1 MRVLS
6 ALRPGH
12 WIGIGL
18 VAALIASGAWTNVF
32 GLLGGDT
39 SKAKRFDSC
48 LQGHGVNVAALVT
61 TVGNPAILLNG
72 AKATDQTIHEAAKN
86 GKIKNGEARTILAC
100 VRRVAH

>member
-1 MRVLS
+1 MSALS

-39 SKAKRFDSC
+39 GKAQRFNTC
-48 LQGHGVNVAALVT
+48 LEHHGVNLASLATSVGDPT
-61 TVGNPAILLNG
+61 TLMRG
-72 AKATDQTIHEAAKN
+72 AKATDQLIHQAAKN
-86 GKIKNGEARTILAC
+86 NQIKNSEARNVMTCL
-100 VRRVAH
+100 RRVDG